1 LNVRENVSCNY
12 KKYLKTTEMAEWLW
26 MNEKRINK
34 NIYRCLKFYSDRK
47 KNWSIPTHT
56 ETGFKRND

>member
-1 LNVRENVSCNY
+1 
-12 KKYLKTTEMAEWLW
+12 MAEWLW

-56 ETGFKRND
+56 ETGFKRNDQ